1 MSEARQSAA
10 MPGSQVPALSV
21 RSISKSFGSVKALR
35 NVSFELYH
43 GEVMGLLGD
52 NGAGK
57 STLAKCIAG
66 ILRPDHGAI
75 AVNGAEVQIASPHH
89 AREIGIETVHQGLAL
104 VQKLDVATN
113 LFLNREILHSNRLLR
128 LMGWLDKK
136 EMRRQSAD
144 ILARIGARVP
154 FVTQPVQ
161 RLSGGQRQAVAIGRA
176 VGWGRNI
183 VLMDEPAA
191 ALGVEQSRQVNELIK
206 RLRDQGVAVLL
217 ISHNMQHVIETCDR
231 AVVLRHGSKVG
242 DLRIEH
248 ATARDLVDLITGAS
262 LLPGEPAELNQREGD
277 RKDVPR
283 PHSPP

>member
-1 MSEARQSAA
+1 MNETQ
-10 MPGSQVPALSV
+10 PPALAVS
-21 RSISKSFGSVKALR
+21 SISKSFGSVKALR
-35 NVSFELYH
+35 DVSLALYH

-66 ILRPDHGAI
+66 LLRPDHGTI
-75 AVNGAEVQIASPHH
+75 AVNDVEVHIGSPHR
-89 AREIGIETVHQGLAL
+89 ARELGIETVHQSLAL

-113 LFLNREILHSNRLLR
+113 LFLNREILHPNPVLRLL
-128 LMGWLDKK
+128 GWLDKK
-136 EMRRQSAD
+136 KMRRESEE

-183 VLMDEPAA
+183 VLMDEPTA
-191 ALGVEQSRQVNELIK
+191 ALGVEQSRQVNELIL
-206 RLRDQGVAVLL
+206 RLRDHGVAVLL

-242 DLRIEH
+242 DLRVRD

-262 LLPGEPAELNQREGD
+262 LMPGEAAAAIPAHG
-277 RKDVPR
+277 
-283 PHSPP
+283 

>member
-1 MSEARQSAA
+1 MSEAPQSTPAPA
-10 MPGSQVPALSV
+10 RQVPALSV

-35 NVSFELYH
+35 DISFELYH

-66 ILRPDHGAI
+66 ILRPDHGVI
-75 AVNGAEVQIASPHH
+75 AVNGTEVHISSPHH

-113 LFLNREILHSNRLLR
+113 LFLNREILHPNPLLR
-128 LMGWLDKK
+128 LIGWLDKK
-136 EMRRQSAD
+136 EMRRQSED

-231 AVVLRHGSKVG
+231 AVVLRHGGKVG

-262 LLPGEPAELNQREGD
+262 LLPGERADVNQVQGD
-277 RKDVPR
+277 RKDVSR